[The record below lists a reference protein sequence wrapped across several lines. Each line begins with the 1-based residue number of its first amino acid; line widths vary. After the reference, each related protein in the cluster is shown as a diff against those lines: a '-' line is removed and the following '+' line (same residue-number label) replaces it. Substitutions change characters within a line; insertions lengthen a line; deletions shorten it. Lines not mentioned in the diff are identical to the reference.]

1 MPMTNFI
8 LRHKALVA
16 LFWLILTVAGIATVG
31 GTTHRMTNNFSMP
44 GQSFQVDSKIVAEYG
59 TGGAQAPYVAV
70 LTVAPGQRVT
80 DAAVAPPGTC
90 GWLIT
95 MRPMTRRS

>member
-16 LFWLILTVAGIATVG
+16 LFWLVLTVAGVATVG
-31 GTTHRMTNNFSMP
+31 GTTHRMTNNFSLP
-44 GQSFQVDSKIVAEYG
+44 GQAFRVDNQIVTEYG
-59 TGGAQAPYVAV
+59 TGGSQAPYVAV

-80 DAAVAPPGTC
+80 DPEIGRAHV
-90 GWLIT
+90 
-95 MRPMTRRS
+95 